1 MSADR
6 AIFMEEDYDTREVPM
21 RTSAAM
27 TAIILLTA
35 CRAPNSVGPVSV
47 PLKYKL
53 MASAGEF
60 AATPCAGVSNVRV
73 SDSRADKKL
82 GTRFVEGKAAPAA
95 VVTAAS
101 DVAEW
106 VQTGALEALKRA
118 GATSTKSN
126 AATLNLS
133 IDSIVTSENVLH
145 RSGYEGRIVI
155 SAELSRSNGASCW
168 KERLEGFSENY
179 GYSGSVE
186 NYQETLNHAL
196 DRAMIRMLNSPEFKK
211 AICSCNSPV

>member
-1 MSADR
+1 
-6 AIFMEEDYDTREVPM
+6 M
-21 RTSAAM
+21 RTSTAVF
-27 TAIILLTA
+27 AIILLSA
-35 CRAPNSVGPVSV
+35 CSTPSSVGPVSV

-53 MASAGEF
+53 QASAGEF
-60 AATPCAGVSNVRV
+60 ATAPCAGVSDVRV
-73 SDSRADKKL
+73 TDTRTEKNI
-82 GTRFVEGKAAPAA
+82 GTRFVEGKSAPAA

-101 DVAEW
+101 DVSEW
-106 VQTGALEALKRA
+106 VQTGAREALKRA

-126 AATLNLS
+126 AATLALS
-133 IDSIVTSENVLH
+133 IESIATSENVLH
-145 RSGYEGRIVI
+145 RSGYEGRIVL
-155 SAELSRSNGASCW
+155 SAELSNASGASCW

-211 AICSCNSPV
+211 AICSCG

>member
-1 MSADR
+1 
-6 AIFMEEDYDTREVPM
+6 M
-21 RTSAAM
+21 RTSTAVI
-27 TAIILLTA
+27 AIILLAA
-35 CRAPNSVGPVSV
+35 CSTPSSVGPVSV

-60 AATPCAGVSNVRV
+60 APTPCAGVSNVRV
-73 SDSRADKKL
+73 TDSRAEKNI
-82 GTRFVEGKAAPAA
+82 GTRFVEGKSAPAA
-95 VVTAAS
+95 AVTTPS

-106 VQTGALEALKRA
+106 VRIGALEALKRA

-133 IDSIVTSENVLH
+133 IESIATSENVLH
-145 RSGYEGRIVI
+145 RSGYEGRIVL
-155 SAELSRSNGASCW
+155 SAELSSASGASCW

-196 DRAMIRMLNSPEFKK
+196 DRAMIRMLTSPELKK
-211 AICSCNSPV
+211 AICSCG